1 MNRRVRLEDA
11 GVQIKWV
18 LLCHSTSD
26 SHLITVGNQAG
37 DAIVRRWRGEQPVY
51 RKKLCGRGAA
61 VSAVLSSCG
70 RILAIGFETGM
81 ITLLYD
87 AESGNSIRDIK
98 VSDTPQGLRC
108 RFSPDGVFITVER
121 SDTVTVDQT
130 VIYARSTGA
139 LYDTCRPEVRYY
151 WRLAVFSPDSQ
162 LLAVAEDKDIILR
175 TQNAPVYYSCMSGH
189 EHGVTYLAFSADGQ
203 HLASTSVDRTAR
215 VWCVSTRLCAYVLRG
230 HEGSVQYCAF
240 SGDLLVTMS
249 SDGTARVWRGT
260 TRVWYHGDGA
270 RPTVPVRTISLARGA
285 RPTVPARTISLARG
299 ACCTFQGSCG
309 FTADGLLAL
318 IRDGQ
323 RVTVYCTR
331 TWRVLHSMPSDC
343 EPVPTVAGIVTATG
357 CALQVTPLCS
367 PHLAA
372 HVLLLAERRRM
383 PRAQP
388 APGLP
393 PEVWKYM
400 LRCG

>member
-1 MNRRVRLEDA
+1 MNRVVCLEDV

-18 LLCHSTSD
+18 LLCPPTHSTITPAN
-26 SHLITVGNQAG
+26 HLITVGNCVTSV
-37 DAIVRRWRGEQPVY
+37 IIRRWCGQQAVY
-51 RKKLCGRGAA
+51 RKTVRGAA
-61 VSAVLSSCG
+61 SSVILSACG
-70 RILAIGFETGM
+70 RILAVGFEAGM
-81 ITLLYD
+81 MILYE
-87 AESGNSIRDIK
+87 AESGIVMQSVK
-98 VSDTPQGLRC
+98 VSDIPRGLRC
-108 RFSPDGVFITVER
+108 RFSPDGAFITVER

-139 LYDTCRPEVRYY
+139 LYDSCRPEVRYY
-151 WRLAVFSPDSQ
+151 WRLAVFSPDNQ

-175 TQNAPVYYSCMSGH
+175 TRNAPVYYSCMSGH
-189 EHGVTYLAFSADGQ
+189 ERSVTYLAFSADGQ
-203 HLASTSVDRTAR
+203 HLASTSVDNTTR
-215 VWCVSTRLCAYVLRG
+215 VWCVPKRLCAYVLRG
-230 HEGSVQYCAF
+230 HAGTVKYCAF

-260 TRVWYHGDGA
+260 TGVWYHGDGA

-285 RPTVPARTISLARG
+285 CS
-299 ACCTFQGSCG
+299 TFQKSCG

-343 EPVPTVAGIVTATG
+343 EPVPTAAGIVTATG
-357 CALQVTPLCS
+357 HVLQVTPLCS

-372 HVLLLAERRRM
+372 HVLLLTGRRRM
-383 PRAQP
+383 PRTQP

-393 PEVWKYM
+393 PEVWRYT